1 MTPADAARLGRAG
14 PVYALSARPGVGGLR
29 GFRRF
34 RQDLECSLREER
46 TAAVTDSARRS
57 ASRALGSLR
66 LALDLGRQAATL
78 PAEEVAGRRARFA
91 AAGLGALDERGGG
104 LLAEAED
111 RRDQRAAELD
121 RAAGLLRSAAARL
134 QPSPRTPQTSQ
145 PGTPQP
151 ARHPPTSTVRRHAQ
165 ARLA

>member
-1 MTPADAARLGRAG
+1 MTALRTPPGRVG
-14 PVYALSARPGVGGLR
+14 PVYALSARPGAGVLR
-29 GFRRF
+29 GFGAFARTWSAP
-34 RQDLECSLREER
+34 CGKR
-46 TAAVTDSARRS
+46 TAAVADSARRS
-57 ASRALGSLR
+57 ASRVLGSLR
-66 LALDLGRQAATL
+66 LALDLGRRAATL

-111 RRDQRAAELD
+111 RRDQRMAELD

-134 QPSPRTPQTSQ
+134 QPSPRPPQTSQ

-151 ARHPPTSTVRRHAQ
+151 VQ
-165 ARLA
+165 